1 MSTKVKIRNVGLA
14 VGFIF
19 LSASKWSKFTCSSDL
34 QSKNEFM
41 CGGTFKNKVY
51 QVFETDLCVATNKS
65 NYLICTDKNNQ
76 SLEIVDER

>member
-1 MSTKVKIRNVGLA
+1 
-14 VGFIF
+14 
-19 LSASKWSKFTCSSDL
+19 
-34 QSKNEFM
+34 M

-65 NYLICTDKNNQ
+65 NYLIRTDKNNQ